1 MSRPRPHRKSRVRRR
16 TVVIA
21 GNKTSVSLEDTFWQS
36 LKEIAE
42 ERDMTLSKLI
52 TTVKSERRHGNLVG
66 ELILRECARPGRQHT
81 AFDFGCCQNGFCDF
95 LRHVPRPAVCGV

>member
-1 MSRPRPHRKSRVRRR
+1 MSRRERRPHRKSRLKRR

-36 LKEIAE
+36 LKEIAG

-52 TTVKSERRHGNLVG
+52 TTVKSERRHGNIVG
-66 ELILRECARPGRQHT
+66 HSPVRARFLSAANCCQQVPPWRAMIAKTG
-81 AFDFGCCQNGFCDF
+81 FDFG
-95 LRHVPRPAVCGV
+95 PA

>member
-52 TTVKSERRHGNLVG
+52 TTVKSERRHGNLSSAIRLFV
-66 ELILRECARPGRQHT
+66 LDFYRQQI
-81 AFDFGCCQNGFCDF
+81 ALQSKG
-95 LRHVPRPAVCGV
+95 